1 MKKVSVIIG
10 ALFLSGCASDPIK
23 LVAPEYKIVKP
34 PEDFYNCPTVKRF
47 PKPETLTNQQV
58 GSLLI
63 TLEKNN
69 LVCKNSLDSIKDYMD
84 QAEAQLKKK

>member
-1 MKKVSVIIG
+1 MKKVAI
-10 ALFLSGCASDPIK
+10 LSLILLGGCASDPIK
-23 LVAPEYKIVKP
+23 LVAPEYKLVKP
-34 PEDFYNCPTVKRF
+34 PEDFYQCPTVKKF

-69 LVCKNSLDSIKDYMD
+69 LVCKNSIDSIKDYMD

>member
-1 MKKVSVIIG
+1 MKKVAI
-10 ALFLSGCASDPIK
+10 LSLILLGGCASDPIK
-23 LVAPEYKIVKP
+23 LVAPEYKLVKP
-34 PEDFYNCPTVKRF
+34 PEDFYQCPTVKKF

-69 LVCKNSLDSIKDYMD
+69 LVCKNSINSIKDYMD